1 MKNYLFVLCAALL
14 FSLAACET
22 NDEDTFDKDGATT
35 GTPPTQEDGGGGN
48 GDGIADV
55 REDVVCR
62 AEYVG
67 GFNASLY
74 ADSETLP
81 SFGNSKY
88 QGYSVEEHGVKI
100 SNLPFEANEMFS
112 GNLSIREFCGVSF
125 SEGNYEI
132 WGLRPEQ
139 RFYVRNWYR
148 LKSHNDGSQ
157 LIVSSNLV
165 TIDTPAASWFATI
178 HVNRLSIKD
187 TQIAV
192 SLAPYIMPEWNG
204 YKISGGYDIERG
216 KCQMQATYK
225 KLSPEFETWKDTDT
239 KKSGIEIKD
248 EGTNFL
254 IELHNLQPGE
264 EVRVRPWIDVDGTR
278 YEAEW
283 QAFKSYE
290 LATSGYVQS
299 GYLQWA
305 ACNLGASM
313 PYEIGTLYDNP
324 HTALD
329 ENSEAVVP
337 SVQMWEMLMHSSW
350 VCGTLQGVEG
360 WFVMNNERESP
371 VWTIFLPF
379 TTEPSEYDGS
389 LSGNYWTSTS
399 FHPADSGAG
408 VMFTNYFCCH
418 NTPNLLQHQHA
429 TGYYM
434 PTNGKYKFPIRTL
447 KILD

>member
-1 MKNYLFVLCAALL
+1 MKNYLFAFCAAMI
-14 FSLAACET
+14 FCFAACET
-22 NDEDTFDKDGATT
+22 NDGDELNEDSLTT
-35 GTPPTQEDGGGGN
+35 DTPPSQGDDGGGG
-48 GDGIADV
+48 DIADV

-67 GFNASLY
+67 GFKASLC

-88 QGYSVEEHGVKI
+88 QGYSVEEHGVKV

-139 RFYVRNWYR
+139 HYYVRNWYR

-178 HVNRLSIKD
+178 HVNTLSIKD

-192 SLAPYIMPEWNG
+192 SLSPYIMPEWNG

-225 KLSPEFETWKDTDT
+225 KLSPEYETWKDTDT
-239 KKSGIEIKD
+239 PTSGIEIKD
-248 EGTNFL
+248 DGTNFL

-264 EVRVRPWIDVDGTR
+264 EVRVRPWIDVDGKR

-299 GYLQWA
+299 GYCQWA

-313 PYEIGTLYDNP
+313 PYEIGTLYEDP
-324 HTALD
+324 DTALD
-329 ENSEAVVP
+329 SNSEAVVP
-337 SVQMWEMLMHSSW
+337 TVQMWEMLMNSSW

-360 WFVMNNERESP
+360 WFVMNNEREAS

-379 TTEPSEYDGS
+379 TKEYEDDGS
-389 LSGNYWTSTS
+389 LAGDYWTSTS
-399 FHPADSGAG
+399 FHPDGAG
-408 VMFTNYFCCH
+408 AGFMVTNYFHCL
-418 NTPNLLQHQHA
+418 NTPNLLQHQYA
-429 TGYYM
+429 TGFYM
-434 PTNGKYKFPIRTL
+434 ETNGKYKLPIRTV
-447 KILD
+447 KFLD

>member
-1 MKNYLFVLCAALL
+1 
-14 FSLAACET
+14 
-22 NDEDTFDKDGATT
+22 
-35 GTPPTQEDGGGGN
+35 
-48 GDGIADV
+48 
-55 REDVVCR
+55 
-62 AEYVG
+62 
-67 GFNASLY
+67 
-74 ADSETLP
+74 
-81 SFGNSKY
+81 
-88 QGYSVEEHGVKI
+88 
-100 SNLPFEANEMFS
+100 
-112 GNLSIREFCGVSF
+112 
-125 SEGNYEI
+125 
-132 WGLRPEQ
+132 
-139 RFYVRNWYR
+139 
-148 LKSHNDGSQ
+148 
-157 LIVSSNLV
+157 
-165 TIDTPAASWFATI
+165 
-178 HVNRLSIKD
+178 
-187 TQIAV
+187 
-192 SLAPYIMPEWNG
+192 
-204 YKISGGYDIERG
+204 
-216 KCQMQATYK
+216 
-225 KLSPEFETWKDTDT
+225 
-239 KKSGIEIKD
+239 
-248 EGTNFL
+248 
-254 IELHNLQPGE
+254 
-264 EVRVRPWIDVDGTR
+264 
-278 YEAEW
+278 
-283 QAFKSYE
+283 
-290 LATSGYVQS
+290 
-299 GYLQWA
+299 
-305 ACNLGASM
+305 M